1 MKNRQILSQQ
11 ESMNVRSPRHKFSS
25 KRLVQSNL
33 SLKPR
38 ELLNRINT
46 GMVEIR
52 SVVHDYGND
61 NDNPDKY
68 PEEMYDLAT
77 VKEKEMQL
85 TAEFETRKVELAN
98 EKKEQEELA
107 KYIAE
112 QEKKELEELR
122 KLKKSQNS
130 E

>member
-1 MKNRQILSQQ
+1 MKNRIFISQQ
-11 ESMNVRSPRHKFSS
+11 ESMSKRSPRHKFST
-25 KRLVQSNL
+25 KRVVQSHL

-61 NDNPDKY
+61 NDNLDKY

-77 VKEKEMQL
+77 VKEREMQL
-85 TAEFETRKVELAN
+85 TAEFETRKVELAK
-98 EKKEQEELA
+98 EKKEQEDLA
-107 KYIAE
+107 KYLAE
-112 QEKKELEELR
+112 QEKKELAELR
-122 KLKKSQNS
+122 KLKKSQQS